1 MRKPEELNIAY
12 CGYRKP
18 NNLDENKFEI
28 LGLKN
33 LIKRAEERIS
43 MLEQSSFLAEVAL
56 SDDSGETIKEVFDK
70 WKKLKKKN

>member
-1 MRKPEELNIAY
+1 MRKPEELSITY

-18 NNLDENKFEI
+18 SDLCENKFEI

-43 MLEQSSFLAEVAL
+43 MLEQSSYLAEVAS
-56 SDDSGETIKEVFDK
+56 SDNGGQTLKEIF
-70 WKKLKKKN
+70 KNEES

>member
-1 MRKPEELNIAY
+1 MKKPEELSITY

-18 NNLDENKFEI
+18 SSLHENRFEV

-43 MLEQSSFLAEVAL
+43 MLEQSLYLAEIAI
-56 SDDSGETIKEVFDK
+56 SDESGKVFEK
-70 WKKLKKKN
+70 VFKNEKN